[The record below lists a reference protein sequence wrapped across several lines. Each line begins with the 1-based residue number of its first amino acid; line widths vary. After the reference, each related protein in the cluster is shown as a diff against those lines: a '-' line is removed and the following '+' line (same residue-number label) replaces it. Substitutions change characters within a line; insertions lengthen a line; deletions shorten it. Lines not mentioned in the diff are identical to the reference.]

1 MSQESSVLSESQEQL
16 ANNPKIEDTSP
27 PSANS
32 RDNSKP
38 VLPWNYKNKAIE
50 IKSFSG
56 YKVNFTGW
64 IRRDVREERQR
75 GSEFTASDVK
85 GSDDK
90 ATRKKEPA
98 DEDPEVKQLEK
109 EGEDGLDS

>member
-16 ANNPKIEDTSP
+16 GNNPKIEDTSSA
-27 PSANS
+27 SANP

-38 VLPWNYKNKAIE
+38 VLPWDYKDKAIE

-64 IRRDVREERQR
+64 IRRDVREKRQNQAVD
-75 GSEFTASDVK
+75 TTSDIK
-85 GSDDK
+85 ESDDK
-90 ATRKKEPA
+90 STGKKEPA
-98 DEDPEVKQLEK
+98 DEDPEGKEFEEEREDRLE
-109 EGEDGLDS
+109 S

>member
-38 VLPWNYKNKAIE
+38 VLPWDYKNKAIE

-75 GSEFTASDVK
+75 GRSLLHLTLKDQMTK
-85 GSDDK
+85 LQG
-90 ATRKKEPA
+90 KKNQQMRIL
-98 DEDPEVKQLEK
+98 K
-109 EGEDGLDS
+109 

>member
-38 VLPWNYKNKAIE
+38 VLHWDSPR
-50 IKSFSG
+50 IK
-56 YKVNFTGW
+56 
-64 IRRDVREERQR
+64 
-75 GSEFTASDVK
+75 
-85 GSDDK
+85 
-90 ATRKKEPA
+90 P
-98 DEDPEVKQLEK
+98 
-109 EGEDGLDS
+109 